1 MSTETCIANYVNG
14 NLTDACEQAKRINI
28 HTLVNV
34 MVEMGKP
41 RSTAIAI
48 AHYLKHPS
56 QEAFDF
62 ACYCE
67 HHDKPLT
74 QVEDEPSHD
83 DSVTHGENC
92 GCKSFDDCPGR

>member
-1 MSTETCIANYVNG
+1 MKTQACIDNYTNG
-14 NLTDACEQAKRINI
+14 NLTDACEQAKRIGI
-28 HTLVNV
+28 HNLVDV
-34 MVEMGKP
+34 MVEGGKP

-67 HHDKPLT
+67 HHDKPSGG
-74 QVEDEPSHD
+74 EEEPSHD
-83 DSVTHGENC
+83 DSVTHGDNC